1 MMGHLDTDGDGAV
14 SRAELEAAH
23 QRHLALFDQADT
35 DRDGKL
41 TRDEMRAFHARQWQ
55 ERRSQRRSEP
65 RAPGDTAPRPA
76 PGAEPVR

>member
-1 MMGHLDTDGDGAV
+1 MGHLDADGDGAV

-23 QRHLALFDQADT
+23 QRHMALFEQADT

-41 TRDEMRAFHARQWQ
+41 TRVEMRAFHGHQWQ
-55 ERRSQRRSEP
+55 ARRSQRRSESS
-65 RAPGDTAPRPA
+65 APRDPAPPPA